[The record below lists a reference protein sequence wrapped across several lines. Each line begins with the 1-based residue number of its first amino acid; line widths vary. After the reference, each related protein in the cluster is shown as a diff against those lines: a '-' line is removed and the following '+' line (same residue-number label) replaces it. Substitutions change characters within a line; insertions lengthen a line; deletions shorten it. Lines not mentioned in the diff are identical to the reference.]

1 MDSFW
6 KHLGFQNDKVAV
18 SIEGKVL
25 SISNVD
31 IVSAIDARMD
41 YKALKD
47 VRDYELKQC
56 IAKFSYKCT
65 DLECDFDRC
74 LIGAKQSTDLKSTG
88 IKDISVIVIEAL
100 KNNQE
105 LFTVKLAGGFIFKSS
120 WRGQVVIVNE
130 TPTKLPAVEVDD
142 RRSYGIID
150 VSNRKEHLVRQHER
164 DQSFYVPNL
173 VMIGGSVVLGAS
185 WTTVFLK
192 GLRMV

>member
-6 KHLGFQNDKVAV
+6 KYLGFNDKVAV

-25 SISNVD
+25 SMSNVD
-31 IVSAIDARMD
+31 VVSAIDARMD
-41 YKALKD
+41 YKALKE
-47 VRDYELKQC
+47 VRDDELKQC

-74 LIGAKQSTDLKSTG
+74 LIGAKQSTDLKSAG

-105 LFTVKLAGGFIFKSS
+105 LFTVKLAGGFIFTSS
-120 WRGQVVIVNE
+120 WSQVVIVNE

-150 VSNRKEHLVRQHER
+150 VAATRRRLIELHAQEKEIYAMV
-164 DQSFYVPNL
+164 
-173 VMIGGSVVLGAS
+173 GSGIAFGAG
-185 WTTVFLK
+185 WTYIILK
-192 GLRMV
+192 GLRMA

>member
-6 KHLGFQNDKVAV
+6 KYLGFNDKVAV

-25 SISNVD
+25 SMSNVD
-31 IVSAIDARMD
+31 VVSAIDARTD
-41 YKALKD
+41 YKD
-47 VRDYELKQC
+47 VRDDELKQC

-65 DLECDFDRC
+65 DLKCDFDKC
-74 LIGAKQSTDLKSTG
+74 LIDAKQSTDLKSTG

-105 LFTVKLAGGFIFKSS
+105 LFTVKLAGGFIFTSS

-130 TPTKLPAVEVDD
+130 TPTKLPAAEVDD